1 MPNFK
6 PPSTATLRAF
16 ATAARLSSF
25 TRAARELSQTQS
37 AVSHQIKELEEGL
50 GTQLFERRPRGI
62 ALTENGRT
70 YLPYVLEALDRLRAG
85 AEALDEAQRD
95 RILNVSMSPNFA
107 AKWLVPKLGTFS
119 EAHPDLDLRISASME
134 HITFEDGDID
144 MAIRHGNGDWPHLH
158 VRRLCAEEL
167 YPVCSPGLLAMHGPL
182 ASLDDLK
189 KYTLLHDRD
198 RLGWARWLREFTHD
212 PKGFDV
218 DRGPVFSQLS
228 LAIDAAIAG
237 QGVALARSA
246 LVAFDLSAGRLVRP
260 LPHAL
265 PAPFAYWIVC
275 PKASANEP
283 KLQQLTSWLIA
294 EAERDA
300 TGAAERQGANHGARQ
315 SGR

>member
-25 TRAARELSQTQS
+25 TRAAHELNQTQS
-37 AVSHQIKELEEGL
+37 AVSHQIKELEDGL
-50 GTQLFERRPRGI
+50 GVKLFERLPRGI
-62 ALTENGRT
+62 ALTESGRA

-85 AEALDEAQRD
+85 AEALGRTQRD

-107 AKWLVPKLGTFS
+107 SKWLVPKLGAFS

-134 HITFEDGDID
+134 HVRFEEGGID

-167 YPVCSPGLLAMHGPL
+167 YPVCSPALLETHGQL
-182 ASLDDLK
+182 ATLEDLR

-198 RLGWARWLREFTHD
+198 RRGWARWLREFTRELS
-212 PKGFDV
+212 GFDV
-218 DRGPVFSQLS
+218 ERGPVFSQMS
-228 LAIDAAIAG
+228 LAIDAAVAG

-246 LVAFDLSAGRLVRP
+246 LVALDLSGGRLVRP
-260 LPHAL
+260 LPQAL

-283 KLQQLTSWLIA
+283 KLQQLTSWLVT

-300 TGAAERQGANHGARQ
+300 ASAAERQDKNHR
-315 SGR
+315 SHDHVL